1 MWYIKWANRY
11 RFIISGT
18 IMNYQCRL
26 IWLVLRLLNNLQLF
40 KTSTEKV
47 VTVALSCSISFD
59 ELLIVAINI
68 LLNILNLLS
77 LPLQTIFLILAPTF
91 TSKLFSF
98 IYCSP
103 SLILLIYVF
112 QQTPYY
118 ASLPPPPCFFI
129 TQDPVHLVFVIMVY
143 GNDILKF
150 TALNLKMDP
159 TMSFLL
165 ESVLQLDF
173 VT

>member
-1 MWYIKWANRY
+1 MHR
-11 RFIISGT
+11 
-18 IMNYQCRL
+18 
-26 IWLVLRLLNNLQLF
+26 
-40 KTSTEKV
+40 
-47 VTVALSCSISFD
+47 
-59 ELLIVAINI
+59 
-68 LLNILNLLS
+68 
-77 LPLQTIFLILAPTF
+77 
-91 TSKLFSF
+91 
-98 IYCSP
+98 SP
-103 SLILLIYVF
+103 R
-112 QQTPYY
+112 
-118 ASLPPPPCFFI
+118 PPCFFL